1 LAKTFPIIV
10 LVAAPGALA
19 EDAPPPVTYYWHNWT
34 DGKGVS
40 HLTRCQLNKFELKS
54 LSPPAAPEWA
64 NRQAPSNASII
75 TVVQPQGWK
84 GVWHQE
90 SKVYWIVTLTGKWF
104 VEAMDGTRVEL
115 GPGDVSLGEDQNTM
129 EDAQGRKGHRSGNV
143 GDETVTL
150 MVIELDDVTPTVDQP
165 CRFK

>member
-1 LAKTFPIIV
+1 MRSLAKTFPIIV

-75 TVVQPQGWK
+75 TVVQRW
-84 GVWHQE
+84 VWADA
-90 SKVYWIVTLTGKWF
+90 IVGFYRPRSQPGSGFFGTF
-104 VEAMDGTRVEL
+104 V
-115 GPGDVSLGEDQNTM
+115 
-129 EDAQGRKGHRSGNV
+129 SGNHASSLLSLARA
-143 GDETVTL
+143 GAL
-150 MVIELDDVTPTVDQP
+150 PTPGSSSLSGSSGLGSVLFNTAT
-165 CRFK
+165 

>member
-1 LAKTFPIIV
+1 MRSLAKTFPIIV

-75 TVVQPQGWK
+75 TVVQRFVHVHRQTEGVAGPERSRASAPAVDTVPK
-84 GVWHQE
+84 G
-90 SKVYWIVTLTGKWF
+90 S
-104 VEAMDGTRVEL
+104 
-115 GPGDVSLGEDQNTM
+115 
-129 EDAQGRKGHRSGNV
+129 
-143 GDETVTL
+143 
-150 MVIELDDVTPTVDQP
+150 
-165 CRFK
+165 